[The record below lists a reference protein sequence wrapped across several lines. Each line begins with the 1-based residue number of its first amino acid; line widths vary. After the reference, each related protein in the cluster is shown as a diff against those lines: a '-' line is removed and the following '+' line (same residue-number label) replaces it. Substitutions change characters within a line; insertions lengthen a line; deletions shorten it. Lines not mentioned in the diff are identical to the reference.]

1 MEVQKQPRLNFEGVD
16 IINLSF
22 KSEKPFDG
30 DGDINLDVK
39 PMLYYPDET
48 NTKIFMILIEVKL
61 KSEGFFDL
69 NLLALGNFM
78 LSDDTDEN
86 LGKAL
91 TNANAPAI
99 MFPYVRSFIS
109 TLTANL
115 GNTTT
120 LMVIPTQAFKGTLDI
135 VNQEAFIE
143 QPKVR
148 KK

>member
-1 MEVQKQPRLNFEGVD
+1 
-16 IINLSF
+16 
-22 KSEKPFDG
+22 
-30 DGDINLDVK
+30 
-39 PMLYYPDET
+39 
-48 NTKIFMILIEVKL
+48 MILIEVKL

-143 QPKVR
+143 QQKVR